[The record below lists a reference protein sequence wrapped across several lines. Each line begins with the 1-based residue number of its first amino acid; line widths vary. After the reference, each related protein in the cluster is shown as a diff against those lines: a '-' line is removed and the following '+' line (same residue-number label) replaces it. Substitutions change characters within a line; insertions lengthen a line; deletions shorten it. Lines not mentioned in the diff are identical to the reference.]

1 MQIKRIPAG
10 MYAANCYILIDEEN
24 KLGCIVDPGG
34 DEDIITEEIE
44 KSNMQVKFILLTH
57 GHLDHVEAV
66 DSLKQK
72 YNIPVYIS
80 GKDKELMKNRQSVFG
95 ELWNTTEEDK
105 EINDG
110 DVLELGNL
118 KIKCIET
125 PGHTPGGMCF
135 FVEGVVFTGDTL
147 FYGSIGRTDFPG
159 GNHKELIN
167 SIKTKLMTLADDIVV
182 LPGHERESKIKFER
196 EHNPFL

>member
-66 DSLKQK
+66 DALKQK

>member
-24 KLGCIVDPGG
+24 KIGCIVDPGG
-34 DEDIITEEIE
+34 DEDLIAKEVE
-44 KSNMQVKFILLTH
+44 KSNIQVKFILLTH
-57 GHLDHVEAV
+57 GHLDHVGAV
-66 DSLKQK
+66 DSLKEK
-72 YNIPVYIS
+72 YHVPVYIS
-80 GKDKELMKNRQSVFG
+80 GKDKLLMKGRESVFG
-95 ELWNTTEEDK
+95 NLWNTNEEDK
-105 EINDG
+105 DIKDG

-135 FVEGVVFTGDTL
+135 LVNNVVFTGDTL

-159 GNHKELIN
+159 GDHRQLIN
-167 SIKTKLMTLADDIVV
+167 SIKSKLMTLADDIVV

>member
-34 DEDIITEEIE
+34 DEGIITEEIE

-66 DSLKQK
+66 DALKQK

-159 GNHKELIN
+159 GNHRELIN